1 MWVLFLLN
9 ILLIMLWYKR
19 FVLFFVIN
27 IIKLKE
33 NGIMILLKLFVYR
46 VVVVVL
52 FFFVF
57 YLNFNIKIN

>member
-1 MWVLFLLN
+1 MWVLFLLS

>member
-1 MWVLFLLN
+1 MWDLFLLN

>member
-1 MWVLFLLN
+1 MWDLFLLN

-46 VVVVVL
+46 VVVV
-52 FFFVF
+52 
-57 YLNFNIKIN
+57 

>member
-27 IIKLKE
+27 MIKLKE

>member
-1 MWVLFLLN
+1 MWVLFLLS
-9 ILLIMLWYKR
+9 ILLRMFWYKR

>member
-1 MWVLFLLN
+1 MWVLFLLS
-9 ILLIMLWYKR
+9 ILLRMFWYKR

-46 VVVVVL
+46 VVVV
-52 FFFVF
+52 
-57 YLNFNIKIN
+57 